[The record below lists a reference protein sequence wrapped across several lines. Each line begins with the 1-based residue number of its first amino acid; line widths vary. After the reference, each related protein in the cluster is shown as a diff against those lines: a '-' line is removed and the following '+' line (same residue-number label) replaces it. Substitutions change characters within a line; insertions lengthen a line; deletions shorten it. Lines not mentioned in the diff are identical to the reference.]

1 MIVTSS
7 SSIGFTLG
15 RMALLPVDTDS
26 TPDDIAALL
35 AVDAAVRAAV
45 GLEHDR
51 PTATALHWAGAEG
64 MWMALLR
71 PGDGRALLAGWHHEF
86 SLTEGSGRAGEAG
99 TDLVGDAP
107 GWWRR
112 GVEHARSRGAYLGFL
127 YGWDGSRWWRL
138 DQPVD
143 DGFDPE
149 LFPVTRAAL
158 RDIIDDLADSTLLD
172 DPDPDAVEALLDAG
186 SGLTAAHLA
195 AVLHAPDG
203 WPEVDLDAGA
213 RAAAGFRSGVPA

>member
-1 MIVTSS
+1 
-7 SSIGFTLG
+7 
-15 RMALLPVDTDS
+15 
-26 TPDDIAALL
+26 
-35 AVDAAVRAAV
+35 
-45 GLEHDR
+45 
-51 PTATALHWAGAEG
+51 
-64 MWMALLR
+64 MALLR

-149 LFPVTRAAL
+149 LFPATPLAL
-158 RDIIDDLADSTLLD
+158 RDRALLEFLYGTGARISEALGLDDLR
-172 DPDPDAVEALLDAG
+172 AG
-186 SGLTAAHLA
+186 GRFGSRA
-195 AVLHAPDG
+195 
-203 WPEVDLDAGA
+203 A
-213 RAAAGFRSGVPA
+213 RAADEVAGGAATVAGSAPRRSLT

>member
-1 MIVTSS
+1 
-7 SSIGFTLG
+7 
-15 RMALLPVDTDS
+15 MALLPVDMDA
-26 TPDDIAALL
+26 TPDDIVNLF

-45 GLEHDR
+45 GLDYHR
-51 PTATALHWAGAEG
+51 PTSAALHWVGGED
-64 MWMALLR
+64 MWMALVR

-86 SLTEGSGRAGEAG
+86 SLTEGSGRGGEAG

-112 GVEHARSRGAYLGFL
+112 GVEHARANDGYLGFL
-127 YGWDGSRWWRL
+127 YGWDGTRWWRL

-149 LFPVTRAAL
+149 LFPATPLAM
-158 RDIIDDLADSTLLD
+158 RDIIDGLADDTLLD
-172 DPDPDAVEALLDAG
+172 APDHDDIDALVTAG
-186 SGLTAAHLA
+186 AELTAEQLA

-203 WPEVDLDAGA
+203 WPEVDIEAGV
-213 RAAAGFRSGVPA
+213 RAAREFSANVPA